1 MMRAIL
7 IAACLSAAACATAL
21 STTEAALP
29 PELQR
34 VLADYAAA
42 WEAGDSKALA
52 ALFVDDRIIV
62 PNSCPPAAGRTTV
75 EKCYA
80 GHGGPLHLR
89 ALDHRIDNGL
99 AYIIGEYAL
108 DEADT
113 PRGKFTL
120 TLTRQGGRWFIVA
133 DMDQP
138 YRPPPAPTPAPAS
151 QS

>member
-1 MMRAIL
+1 M
-7 IAACLSAAACATAL
+7 
-21 STTEAALP
+21 
-29 PELQR
+29 
-34 VLADYAAA
+34 LADYAAA

-62 PNSCPPAAGRTTV
+62 PNSCPPAAGRITV

-120 TLTRQGGRWFIVA
+120 ALTRQGGRWFIVA